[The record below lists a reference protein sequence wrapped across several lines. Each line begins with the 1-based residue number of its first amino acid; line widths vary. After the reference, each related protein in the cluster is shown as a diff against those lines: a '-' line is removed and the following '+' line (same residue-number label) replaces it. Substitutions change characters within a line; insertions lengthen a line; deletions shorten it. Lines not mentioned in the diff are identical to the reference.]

1 MVVLSLDNGGSCLLT
16 VIFWLLYALNTP
28 ERIPGTLKGCR
39 ACLDRT
45 KPPEVADLSPLRFRL
60 PRVSTSLL
68 FISKGARG
76 GICINVLSSSSS
88 ALHPICL
95 AVLHRFSSLRSTCD
109 SLCPLLARSLDIMI
123 ASSSTTGLQNNNL
136 PSSARKQMSKH
147 SSVLFYMP
155 DKLILMKWTCISHD
169 NLH

>member
-1 MVVLSLDNGGSCLLT
+1 MVVRVSYIHQTL
-16 VIFWLLYALNTP
+16 
-28 ERIPGTLKGCR
+28 LKGSLKLWRVCH

-45 KPPEVADLSPLRFRL
+45 EPPEVADYLLSISGCHESPH
-60 PRVSTSLL
+60 SLL

-76 GICINVLSSSSS
+76 GIHINVLTSSSS

-109 SLCPLLARSLDIMI
+109 SLCPLLVWSLDIMI

-136 PSSARKQMSKH
+136 LSSARKQMSKH
-147 SSVLFYMP
+147 SRVLFYMP
-155 DKLILMKWTCISHD
+155 DKLIPMKWTCISHD